1 MNSKEYALIV
11 AGGKGTRIKSKLPKQ
26 FLELNGVPIL
36 IHTINAFFRY
46 SENVIIVLVL
56 PEDDFK
62 NWAALCKKHNFTKKL
77 ILQKGGDTRF
87 QSVKNGLEKIIGDG
101 LVAIHDG
108 VRPLVSED
116 IIGVSYRLAAMH
128 QSAVAAVR
136 LKESIRMTDQACL
149 PEGGSAHRQDN
160 TKAMD
165 RSRFRLIQTPQ
176 TFQVSLIKKAYQI
189 KDDPS
194 LTDDASVAERAG
206 HVISLFEG
214 SYENIK
220 ITTPEDLIVAEA
232 LMKDRS

>member
-1 MNSKEYALIV
+1 MNNIEYALIV

-26 FLELNGVPIL
+26 FLELNGLPIL
-36 IHTINAFFRY
+36 MHTVNAFVRY
-46 SENVIIVLVL
+46 STSVHIILVL
-56 PEDDFK
+56 PEDDF
-62 NWAALCKKHNFTKKL
+62 NIWNGLCEKFNFTVPV
-77 ILQKGGDTRF
+77 ILQRGGESRF
-87 QSVKNGLEKIIGDG
+87 QSVKNGLDKIEGKG

-116 IIGVSYRLAAMH
+116 IIGASFRLAAVH

-136 LKESIRMTDQACL
+136 LKESIRMTD
-149 PEGGSAHRQDN
+149 QDN

-176 TFQVSLIKKAYQI
+176 TFQVDLIKKAYQQ
-189 KDDPS
+189 KEDVS
-194 LTDDASVAERAG
+194 MTDDASVAEKAG
-206 HVISLFEG
+206 HIISLFEG

-232 LMKDRS
+232 LMNARK

>member
-26 FLELNGVPIL
+26 FLELNGLPIL
-36 IHTINAFFRY
+36 MHTIQAFFRY
-46 SENVIIVLVL
+46 SENVTIILVL
-56 PEDDFK
+56 PEDDFET
-62 NWAALCKKHNFTKKL
+62 WATLCKKYNFTKKL

-87 QSVKNGLEKIIGDG
+87 QSVKNGLEKIEGDG

-116 IIGVSYRLAAMH
+116 IIGASYRLAAVH

-136 LKESIRMTDQACL
+136 LKESIRMTD
-149 PEGGSAHRQDN
+149 QDN

-206 HVISLFEG
+206 HIISLFEG

-232 LMKDRS
+232 LLNSRK

>member
-1 MNSKEYALIV
+1 MDSIEYALIV

-26 FLELNGVPIL
+26 FLELNGLPIL
-36 IHTINAFFRY
+36 LHTINAFLRY
-46 SENVIIVLVL
+46 SKHISIILVL
-56 PEDDFK
+56 PEDDFETWATLCEK
-62 NWAALCKKHNFTKKL
+62 NDFAKKL
-77 ILQKGGDTRF
+77 ILQKGGDSRF
-87 QSVKNGLEKIIGDG
+87 QSVKNGLEKIEGDG

-116 IIGVSYRLAAMH
+116 IIGASFRLAAVH

-136 LKESIRMTDQACL
+136 LKESIRMTDQ
-149 PEGGSAHRQDN
+149 DN

-165 RSRFRLIQTPQ
+165 RSKFRLIQTPQ

-214 SYENIK
+214 SYDNIK

-232 LMKDRS
+232 LLNSRLKI

>member
-1 MNSKEYALIV
+1 MHSNEYAIIV
-11 AGGKGTRIKSKLPKQ
+11 AGGKGTRIKSKVPKQ
-26 FLELNGVPIL
+26 FLELLGLPIL
-36 IHTINAFFRY
+36 MHTINAFFRY
-46 SENVIIVLVL
+46 SEHITVILVL
-56 PEDDFK
+56 PEDDVET
-62 NWAALCKKHNFTKKL
+62 WEMLCQKHRFTKPV

-87 QSVKNGLEKIIGDG
+87 QSVKNGLEKIEGDG

-116 IIGVSYRLAAMH
+116 IIGASFRLAAVH

-136 LKESIRMTDQACL
+136 LKESLRMTDQ
-149 PEGGSAHRQDN
+149 DN
-160 TKAMD
+160 TKSMD

-176 TFQVSLIKKAYQI
+176 TFQVSLIKKAYQT

-194 LTDDASVAERAG
+194 FTDDASVAEKAG

-214 SYENIK
+214 SYDNIK

-232 LMKDRS
+232 LLNSKLRIEGKN

>member
-1 MNSKEYALIV
+1 MHYKEYALIV
-11 AGGKGTRIKSKLPKQ
+11 AGGKGTRIKSRLPKQ
-26 FLELNGVPIL
+26 FLELNGKPIL
-36 IHTINAFFRY
+36 IHTLEAFYRY
-46 SENVIIVLVL
+46 SEKITVVLVL
-56 PEDDFK
+56 PEDDFSMW
-62 NWAALCKKHNFTKKL
+62 NDLCKKHNFYKSI
-77 ILQKGGDTRF
+77 ILQKGGETRF
-87 QSVKNGLEKIIGDG
+87 QSVKNGLDKIEGSG

-116 IIGVSYRLAAMH
+116 IIGASFRLAAVH

-136 LKESIRMTDQACL
+136 LKESIRMTD
-149 PEGGSAHRQDN
+149 QDN

-176 TFQVSLIKKAYQI
+176 TFDVALIKQAYQL
-189 KDDPS
+189 KEDPS
-194 LTDDASVAERAG
+194 MTDDASVAEKSG

-232 LMKDRS
+232 LLSAKSEN

>member
-1 MNSKEYALIV
+1 MNNIEYALIV

-26 FLELNGVPIL
+26 FLELNGLPIL
-36 IHTINAFFRY
+36 MHTINAFVRY
-46 SENVIIVLVL
+46 STSVRIILVL
-56 PEDDFK
+56 PEDDFEIW
-62 NWAALCKKHNFTKKL
+62 NALCEKFNFNIPV
-77 ILQKGGDTRF
+77 ILQRGGESRF
-87 QSVKNGLEKIIGDG
+87 QSVKNGLDKIEGEG

-116 IIGVSYRLAAMH
+116 IIGASFRLAAVH

-136 LKESIRMTDQACL
+136 LKESIRMTD
-149 PEGGSAHRQDN
+149 QDN

-176 TFQVSLIKKAYQI
+176 TFQVDLIKKAYQQ
-189 KDDPS
+189 KEDVS
-194 LTDDASVAERAG
+194 MTDDASVAEKAG
-206 HVISLFEG
+206 HIISLFEG

-232 LMKDRS
+232 LMNARK